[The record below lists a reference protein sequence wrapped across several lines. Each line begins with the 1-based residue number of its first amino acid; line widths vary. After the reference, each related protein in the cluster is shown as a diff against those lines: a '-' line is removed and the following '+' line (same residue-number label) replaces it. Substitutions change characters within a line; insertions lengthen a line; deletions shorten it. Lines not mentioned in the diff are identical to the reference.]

1 MIILRAVRRAIAYET
16 TRLVT
21 RRSTFGV
28 AALAMFGSALITLP
42 AARAAV
48 TGGEGSPQSRVGWV
62 VAGGE
67 LGTIIPGAAAVIAA
81 AWLGAGLVTEDYRF
95 GLGLSTYSRLPRRGT
110 GLVGK
115 IAVAWSVG
123 LLLAVVT
130 RVAAFFTALGG
141 FALAHS
147 TAASATVSPSYLLV
161 LPTVGEIFFAMLGG
175 AVGVLSAPLLR
186 LRLFA
191 VAASGAVV
199 AAFAGFAPHSQSP
212 YAPLA
217 GRILLST
224 GLPIV
229 PTIVVMPEIALF
241 GLTCAALLAVR
252 RRRVD

>member
-1 MIILRAVRRAIAYET
+1 MIILRAVRRAAGYEM

-21 RRSTFGV
+21 RRSTLGV
-28 AALAMFGSALITLP
+28 TALAVFGSALITLP

-48 TGGEGSPQSRVGWV
+48 TWGSPDSRVGWV
-62 VAGGE
+62 ISGGA
-67 LGTIIPGAAAVIAA
+67 LGAIIPGAAAVMAA
-81 AWLGAGLVTEDYRF
+81 AWLGAGLVSEDYRF

-115 IAVAWSVG
+115 IVVAWSIG
-123 LLLAVVT
+123 LLLAVIT
-130 RVAAFFTALGG
+130 RFAAFFTALGG

-147 TAASATVSPSYLLV
+147 TADSATVSPSYVLL

-175 AVGVLSAPLLR
+175 VVGVLSAPLVR
-186 LRLFA
+186 LRLLA
-191 VAASGAVV
+191 VAASCALA
-199 AAFAGFAPHSQSP
+199 AAFAAFAPHSQSP

-217 GRILLST
+217 GRILLGS

-229 PTIVVMPEIALF
+229 PTIMVLPEIVLF